1 MASVDYA
8 IQARVRQL
16 LARHW
21 VRAEGLVVGT
31 TEGVVVLKGPL
42 AVEPGGGTRLDD
54 PLQRARFLQRLRT
67 EVAAIPG
74 VREVVLEMGSDLGT
88 ED

>member
-8 IQARVRQL
+8 IHARVRQL

-21 VRAEGLVVGT
+21 VCPDRLLVGT
-31 TEGVVVLKGPL
+31 TEGVVVLKGDL
-42 AVEPGGGTRLDD
+42 AVEAGGGVRLDD
-54 PLQRARFLQRLRT
+54 PLQRARFLQRLRS

-74 VREVVLEMGSDLGT
+74 VEGVVLDLNRCRET
-88 ED
+88 EA